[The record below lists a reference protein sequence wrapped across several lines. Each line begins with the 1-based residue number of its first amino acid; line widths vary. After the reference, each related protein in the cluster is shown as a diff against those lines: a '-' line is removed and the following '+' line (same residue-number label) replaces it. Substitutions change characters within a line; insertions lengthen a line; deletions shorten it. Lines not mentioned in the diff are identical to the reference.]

1 VASLPRDLGIGY
13 AGVACPHCQHPLDHA
28 TLRSGP
34 QSCPGCRRPFEALRF
49 DPPERESRAA
59 SVAEAGPGGSTACA
73 QHRGNVAVANCERCG
88 VFMCALCRIDSDS
101 LALCPGCFDRLSAE
115 GQLESARVSYRD
127 YGRMASTMALVGIV
141 VIFVGI
147 LAGPAAVYYGMKS
160 LRQKREMGE
169 TDGRAGVW
177 LAIVLGALEAVGW
190 LVVVALMVKGG

>member
-1 VASLPRDLGIGY
+1 LASLPRHQGTGY
-13 AGVACPHCQHPLDHA
+13 AGVTCPHCQHPLDHD

-34 QSCPGCRRPFEALRF
+34 QSCPVCRRPFEALRF
-49 DPPERESRAA
+49 DPPERESRAV
-59 SVAEAGPGGSTACA
+59 SLAEAGPGGSAACA
-73 QHRGNVAVANCERCG
+73 QHRANVAVANCERCG

-115 GQLESARVSYRD
+115 GALPSARVSYRD
-127 YGRMASTMALVGIV
+127 YGRMASTMAGVGIV

-147 LAGPAAVYYGMKS
+147 IAGPAAVYYGMKG